1 MSPLTSFR
9 VYTLLTIVRPD
20 LSLFALQCINLEGQR
35 GKGPRS
41 PRLPGSS
48 ALSDLS
54 VSSHPSAFTFPGDGT
69 VVSEHGPDVYERTS
83 YYDGIA
89 GDDHPEL
96 VYRSDYLPPSPSPSV
111 DSPRFLSSRSTE
123 SSTPRL
129 IVSGT
134 LSILRFVT

>member
-1 MSPLTSFR
+1 MSPSTSFR

-35 GKGPRS
+35 GKGPSS

-69 VVSEHGPDVYERTS
+69 VVSEHGPDVYERT
-83 YYDGIA
+83 YYYNGIA
-89 GDDHPEL
+89 GHDVIQEILALLRKNGVEDIVVEWHEAAPARRL
-96 VYRSDYLPPSPSPSV
+96 VDKITFS
-111 DSPRFLSSRSTE
+111 
-123 SSTPRL
+123 
-129 IVSGT
+129 
-134 LSILRFVT
+134 